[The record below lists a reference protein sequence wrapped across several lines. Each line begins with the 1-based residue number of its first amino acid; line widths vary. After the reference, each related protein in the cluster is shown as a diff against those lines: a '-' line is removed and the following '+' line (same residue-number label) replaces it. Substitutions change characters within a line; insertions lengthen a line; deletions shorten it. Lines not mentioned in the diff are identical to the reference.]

1 MNDDLE
7 ISTEEVYE
15 FELTEDISLFYDH
28 ENKVWYIM
36 NFDPDYEGNDMYLLE
51 DKDNELEDEVDVFGI
66 TITKE
71 MIQEYKDL
79 LSEEID

>member
-36 NFDPDYEGNDMYLLE
+36 NLKLMFLVLL
-51 DKDNELEDEVDVFGI
+51 
-66 TITKE
+66 
-71 MIQEYKDL
+71 L
-79 LSEEID
+79 LKK

>member
-1 MNDDLE
+1 M
-7 ISTEEVYE
+7 VYY
-15 FELTEDISLFYDH
+15 EL
-28 ENKVWYIM
+28 
-36 NFDPDYEGNDMYLLE
+36 
-51 DKDNELEDEVDVFGI
+51 EVDVFGI